1 MKHRL
6 QMDLSPPGCV
16 ETTLSILNVLQGIR
30 LRSKPPFRLARQ
42 TQIHLQPVF
51 HEVSGL
57 KKPETDPLDQGSAPG
72 SSIKLSWIN
81 RC

>member
-30 LRSKPPFRLARQ
+30 LRSKRPFRLARQ
-42 TQIHLQPVF
+42 TQIHFRSVF
-51 HEVSGL
+51 HE
-57 KKPETDPLDQGSAPG
+57 
-72 SSIKLSWIN
+72 
-81 RC
+81 

>member
-1 MKHRL
+1 MKHQL

-30 LRSKPPFRLARQ
+30 LRSKRPFRLARQ

-51 HEVSGL
+51 HEGSGPGWL
-57 KKPETDPLDQGSAPG
+57 FGCSDRGGAQGC
-72 SSIKLSWIN
+72 IVQN
-81 RC
+81 